1 MSQNNRAPSFHYSYS
16 YSDMVSEESKLESV
30 KEAKSE
36 TYKRNLRAYY
46 TQDSSDYKAVANRKR
61 SEVEIREKYA
71 KYDD

>member
-1 MSQNNRAPSFHYSYS
+1 
-16 YSDMVSEESKLESV
+16 MVSEESKLESV